1 MALCGHML
9 IFLGGN
15 VAKHRFNKGLAT
27 RIYKVLTT
35 WSEDKNQKLAKDLNR
50 HFAQGSIWIAN
61 KHVGRCSVSF
71 VTRKMQ
77 TQTTRRYHHRTLGMA
92 DTEKNDSSERWRN
105 WSPHTLLVG
114 MEKDAATLE
123 HTLAVS

>member
-1 MALCGHML
+1 M
-9 IFLGGN
+9 
-15 VAKHRFNKGLAT
+15 
-27 RIYKVLTT
+27 
-35 WSEDKNQKLAKDLNR
+35 NR
-50 HFAQGSIWIAN
+50 HFAQGGTWIAS
-61 KHVGRCSVSF
+61 KHMGRGSVSF

-77 TQTTRRYHHRTLGMA
+77 TQTTRRYHHRTLRMA

-114 MEKDAATLE
+114 MEKHAATLE